1 MGEKQIPEVPVICAS
16 VNPKPP
22 GRQLFSVLEEVCAEA
37 VCVCRVEMAGG
48 SENQRR
54 QPNRALTAGHYVCRA
69 PHRRRHSSPCMEP
82 PAPSPHRR
90 CPPPAAKPRAGSG

>member
-1 MGEKQIPEVPVICAS
+1 MICAS

-22 GRQLFSVLEEVCAEA
+22 GRQLFSVLDEVCAEA

-54 QPNRALTAGHYVCRA
+54 QPDRALAAGHCVHRA
-69 PHRRRHSSPCMEP
+69 SHRRTRRSPCMEP
-82 PAPSPHRR
+82 PAPSPRRR
-90 CPPPAAKPRAGSG
+90 CPPPAAEPRAGSG